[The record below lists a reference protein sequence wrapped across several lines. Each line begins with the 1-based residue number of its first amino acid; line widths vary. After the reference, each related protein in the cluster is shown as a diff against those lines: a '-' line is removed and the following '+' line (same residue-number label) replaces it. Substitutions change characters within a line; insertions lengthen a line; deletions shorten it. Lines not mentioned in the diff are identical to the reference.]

1 MPSIGADRATL
12 MHTDEELQPLAVA
25 KLRDEVKVAN
35 PARVIGSVNGR
46 QPAHSLAQRSVAS
59 VWHPCTQMQR
69 AAMVPPLAIVRGEG
83 PWLFDDTGRR
93 YFDSSSSWWVNLFG
107 HTDARI
113 NAAIKDQLDTLPHVM
128 LAGCTHAPAVELAER
143 LSALTEGVLGHCFF
157 ASDGASAVEIA
168 LKMSFHCWRNRGRAT
183 KQEFVCLRHG
193 YHGETLGALAVTDVA
208 VFRDAYDPL
217 LMRSHQVMSP
227 DTRQAAPGESA
238 LDVALRAAAELRTLL
253 ASRHEHIAA
262 IILEPLVQGATGMA
276 MHDPA
281 YLRAVRALCDQY
293 EVHLIAD
300 EIAVGCGRTG
310 TFFAF
315 ERASLPG
322 EPRIWPDLI
331 CLSKG
336 ISGGYLPLSLVLS
349 RSSIYAAFLDDNVAR
364 GFLHSHSYTGN
375 ALACRAALA
384 VLDRFAQ
391 DNVLQHNRQRAAS
404 LTTAFVP
411 LASDPRIEHFR
422 QLGMI
427 WAFDVREAFAGPR
440 FAERFH
446 LAGRANE
453 LLIRPIGRTV
463 YLMPPYVLNDELS
476 LWLADRVMATL
487 NDVLNQRNHDADRAP
502 EPSTA

>member
-1 MPSIGADRATL
+1 MITPVAGAL
-12 MHTDEELQPLAVA
+12 
-25 KLRDEVKVAN
+25 
-35 PARVIGSVNGR
+35 PA
-46 QPAHSLAQRSVAS
+46 ASLAERSLAA

-69 AAMVPPLAIVRGEG
+69 AATVPPLAIARGEG

-93 YFDSSSSWWVNLFG
+93 YFDTSSSWWVNLFG
-107 HTDARI
+107 HADARL
-113 NAAIKDQLDTLPHVM
+113 NAALKDQLDTLAHVM

-143 LSALTEGVLGHCFF
+143 LSALTGGVLGHCFF

-168 LKMSFHCWRNRGRAT
+168 LKMSFHHWRNRGRT
-183 KQEFVCLRHG
+183 SKREFVCLRQG

-227 DTRQAAPGESA
+227 DARKAVADETA
-238 LDVALRAAAELRTLL
+238 LDVALRAAAELQALL
-253 ASRHEHIAA
+253 ESRHEHIAA
-262 IILEPLVQGATGMA
+262 LILEPLVQGATGMA
-276 MHDPA
+276 FYDPA

-293 EVHLIAD
+293 EVTLIAD

-315 ERASLPG
+315 EQAALPG
-322 EPRIWPDLI
+322 EPAIWPDLI

-349 RSSIYAAFLDDNVAR
+349 RDSIYEAFLDDDVAR

-384 VLDRFAQ
+384 VLDRFEQ
-391 DNVLQHNRQRAAS
+391 DDVLRQNRLRAAA
-404 LTTAFVP
+404 LTAALAP
-411 LASDPRIEHFR
+411 LARDPRIEHFR

-427 WAFDVREAFAGPR
+427 WAFDVREPLIGPR

-446 LAGRANE
+446 LAGRERE

-463 YLMPPYVLNDELS
+463 YLMPPYVLDDAMS
-476 LWLADRVMATL
+476 QWLADRLLATL
-487 NDVLNQRNHDADRAP
+487 NDVLNQSPPDADRPP
-502 EPSTA
+502 EPPTA